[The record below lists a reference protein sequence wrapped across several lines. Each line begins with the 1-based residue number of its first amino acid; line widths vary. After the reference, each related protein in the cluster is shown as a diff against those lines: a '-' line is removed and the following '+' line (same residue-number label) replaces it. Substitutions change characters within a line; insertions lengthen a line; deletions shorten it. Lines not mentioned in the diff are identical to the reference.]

1 MLIVTIPRKK
11 ILRDTSQQGNR
22 ESRNHMVYKE
32 GLEDDICMQ
41 CVTDADGYRTNT
53 GDIVTHKSAR
63 TPIVKEIMW
72 YDKRE
77 CRMTYLCNG
86 FK

>member
-1 MLIVTIPRKK
+1 
-11 ILRDTSQQGNR
+11 
-22 ESRNHMVYKE
+22 MVYKE

-53 GDIVTHKSAR
+53 DDIERHKSAR

-72 YDKRE
+72 YTKRE
-77 CRMTYLCNG
+77 CKMTSVCSG